1 MMALI
6 EGMAFTGHPRN
17 KSVVLETL
25 AKQFRMTDTVAV
37 EGAYQD
43 VATLVRLE
51 EGRKPYVSLEGM
63 RFQPDDLTV
72 APGDT
77 IVWVNKDLVAHT
89 ATSERGG
96 FDSKIIQPEQTWT
109 FTIKKKGDFAY
120 VCLLHPTMTAML
132 RVK

>member
-1 MMALI
+1 MYLI
-6 EGMAFTGHPRN
+6 ASVFSLPAAERPGPR
-17 KSVVLETL
+17 TH
-25 AKQFRMTDTVAV
+25 T
-37 EGAYQD
+37 
-43 VATLVRLE
+43 
-51 EGRKPYVSLEGM
+51 VSLEGM

-89 ATSERGG
+89 VTSERGG

-109 FTIKKKGDFAY
+109 LIIKKKADFDY
-120 VCLLHPTMTAML
+120 VCLLHPTMKAML